1 VSSRSTEPG
10 GRGRGKSGTYD
21 PEALCR
27 ELYRPSQALTRSAHA
42 LDAAA
47 AQLREAHSRD
57 HGKAAT
63 EVCCAALVAMHA
75 ALSAY
80 ELIGGYDLAE
90 WIVTQGD
97 GGKGE

>member
-1 VSSRSTEPG
+1 VSPRAKQPSVPG
-10 GRGRGKSGTYD
+10 HSHSGRYD

-27 ELYRPSQALTRSAHA
+27 ELYRRSQALTRSAHA

-63 EVCCAALVAMHA
+63 EVRSAALVAMHA

-97 GGKGE
+97 GGMGE